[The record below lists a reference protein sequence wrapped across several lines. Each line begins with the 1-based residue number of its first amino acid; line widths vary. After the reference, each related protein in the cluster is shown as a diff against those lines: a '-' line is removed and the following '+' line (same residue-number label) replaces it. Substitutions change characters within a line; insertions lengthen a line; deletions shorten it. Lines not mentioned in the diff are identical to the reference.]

1 MLKDIKDFFWTYQS
15 LFDIPNEE
23 EAKPERGKF
32 RLYGNLYILTNR
44 VDKSIKILNKKINDL
59 TKRVELLE
67 KKASKAIGQKNG
79 E

>member
-1 MLKDIKDFFWTYQS
+1 MFKDIKDFFWTYQS

-23 EAKPERGKF
+23 DAKPEREKF
-32 RLYGNLYILTNR
+32 RLYGKLYILTNR
-44 VDKSIKILNKKINDL
+44 VDKSIKSLNKKINDL

-67 KKASKAIGQKNG
+67 KRV